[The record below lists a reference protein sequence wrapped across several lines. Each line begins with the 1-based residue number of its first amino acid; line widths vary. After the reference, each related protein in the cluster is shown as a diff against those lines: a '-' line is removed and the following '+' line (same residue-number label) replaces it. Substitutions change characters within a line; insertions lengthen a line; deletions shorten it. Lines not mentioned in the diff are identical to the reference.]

1 MNEEYNN
8 QVEEKVVETTEEVK
22 EDATEETAAEIIEAS
37 EEVKAKKKSSAAE
50 ELKEWVKDILV
61 AIVVAALILQFVM
74 PTIVREHS
82 MENTLHNDDYVFVSK
97 KSYTWFGEPQRG
109 DIIVFKSN
117 LLLENGQNKL
127 LVKRI
132 IGLPGDTISISGGIV
147 YLNGVAL
154 EESYTKDGYTQT
166 EMSEITVPENS
177 LFCMGDNRQN
187 SADSRDSR
195 IGCVPMSDVKGK
207 VVFRIWPLSDFGGVY
222 K

>member
-22 EDATEETAAEIIEAS
+22 EDATEE
-37 EEVKAKKKSSAAE
+37 KKPSAAE
-50 ELKEWVKDILV
+50 ELKEWVKDILI

-195 IGCVPMSDVKGK
+195 IGCVPLSDVKGK
-207 VVFRIWPLSDFGGVY
+207 VVFRLWPLSDFGGVY

>member
-8 QVEEKVVETTEEVK
+8 QVEE
-22 EDATEETAAEIIEAS
+22 TEETAAEIIEAS
-37 EEVKAKKKSSAAE
+37 ENEEKTKKKPSAAE

-109 DIIVFKSN
+109 DIIVFKSG
-117 LLLENGQNKL
+117 LLQENGQNKL

-132 IGLPGDTISISGGIV
+132 IGLPGDTISISGGVV
-147 YLNGVAL
+147 YLNGEAL
-154 EESYTKDGYTQT
+154 EENYTKDGYTQT

-207 VVFRIWPLSDFGGVY
+207 VVFRLWPLSDFGGVY

>member
-8 QVEEKVVETTEEVK
+8 EVETTEEQ
-22 EDATEETAAEIIEAS
+22 TAAEILQVS
-37 EEVKAKKKSSAAE
+37 ENKAESVKKPSAAE
-50 ELKEWVKDILV
+50 ELKEWVKDILIAV
-61 AIVVAALILQFVM
+61 VVAVLILQFIM

-82 MENTLHNDDYVFVSK
+82 MENTLHNSDYVFVSK
-97 KSYTWFGEPQRG
+97 KSYTWFGQPQRG

-117 LLLENGQNKL
+117 LLLESGDNKL

-132 IGLPGDTISISGGIV
+132 IALPNDTISIADGIV
-147 YLNGVAL
+147 YLNGEAL
-154 EESYTKDGYTQT
+154 DEPYTKDGYTLGD
-166 EMSEITVPENS
+166 MAEITVPENC

-195 IGCVPMSDVKGK
+195 VGCVPMENVKGK
-207 VVFRIWPLSDFGGVY
+207 VVFRLLPLSDFGSVY